1 MSAPALN
8 QKIWVVFTGKTDIA
22 WLRFL
27 KPGFRH
33 CYALINDGQKWMSI
47 DPLSSYTDI
56 QIYHHIAPDFNLPN
70 WLNDQGYRVV
80 QSKINKPK
88 LKSMPPMI
96 FTCVEAIKRIL
107 GVRNLKI
114 LTPWQLYQY
123 LKNERKNYG

>member
-70 WLNDQGYRVV
+70 WLNDQGY
-80 QSKINKPK
+80 
-88 LKSMPPMI
+88 
-96 FTCVEAIKRIL
+96 
-107 GVRNLKI
+107 I
-114 LTPWQLYQY
+114 LT
-123 LKNERKNYG
+123 N

>member
-1 MSAPALN
+1 MSVPTVN
-8 QKIWVVFTGKTDIA
+8 QKIWVVFTGKTDIV

-80 QSKINKPK
+80 QSKINKPE

-107 GVRNLKI
+107 GVRNFKI

>member
-1 MSAPALN
+1 MSVPTIN
-8 QKIWVVFTGKTDIA
+8 QKIWVVFTGKTDIV

-80 QSKINKPK
+80 QSKINKPE

-107 GVRNLKI
+107 GVRNFKI